1 MYRPWF
7 PVCNRRLTFADQCIC
22 FSAALGE
29 VATFRY
35 HSTCFWR
42 LQDGGKIL
50 RFLARVEN
58 NGASPSVFYAGTC
71 FVLLNRS
78 ACGELR
84 MICRRRASSFQEYMV
99 RLPLPIMACDG
110 AGVDLLVVLMQHLSA
125 DGPSIAH
132 TYQAYVYQ
140 QQGQERWCA
149 LYSTTQNMLSPL
161 AGWVRPKSMWW
172 DGFLGYNPHDFLFFY
187 SAPPAEVTVTGV
199 QRLADSDGLCL
210 NLETKVLHES
220 RGGGRGQRQGQR
232 VETGVFSMASR
243 HAVWVN
249 DSMGVLSVVKSMYA
263 RFAFMFSCKPDQYA
277 FIRNVS
283 DARLGWMTACL

>member
-1 MYRPWF
+1 
-7 PVCNRRLTFADQCIC
+7 
-22 FSAALGE
+22 
-29 VATFRY
+29 
-35 HSTCFWR
+35 
-42 LQDGGKIL
+42 
-50 RFLARVEN
+50 
-58 NGASPSVFYAGTC
+58 
-71 FVLLNRS
+71 
-78 ACGELR
+78 
-84 MICRRRASSFQEYMV
+84 
-99 RLPLPIMACDG
+99 
-110 AGVDLLVVLMQHLSA
+110 
-125 DGPSIAH
+125 
-132 TYQAYVYQ
+132 
-140 QQGQERWCA
+140 
-149 LYSTTQNMLSPL
+149 
-161 AGWVRPKSMWW
+161 MWW